1 MPMRRWGIAAVVF
14 GAFVLALVGPGST
27 QRAASA
33 TKAHAAGKFTITV
46 AAAVG
51 SCDVACDF
59 SSTWFKANSGDLRCT
74 KGGVFF
80 SGCIPATAKYPA
92 GAVVKLTAGADKPL
106 KFRAWSG
113 DCSGSGSCTL
123 VMDSDKTVGVVYST

>member
-1 MPMRRWGIAAVVF
+1 MRRWGIAAVVL
-14 GAFVLALVGPGST
+14 GAFVLALAGPGST

-46 AAAVG
+46 SSATGV
-51 SCDVACDF
+51 CDVECNFD
-59 SSTWFKANSGDLRCT
+59 STWFKANSGDLRCIKT
-74 KGGVFF
+74 GVFN
-80 SGCIPATAKYPA
+80 GCIPATAKYPA

-123 VMDSDKTVGVVYST
+123 VMDSDKTVGVLYTT